1 MQKFIVAT
9 LLIAAAQTAGADEA
23 YDVGNVHLIVMRQH
37 SDVQGH
43 PSTSISVP
51 AGFRVIGGGANVN
64 WAGEGN
70 LLTGVYPSSTTSFM
84 ASSKDHILASPA
96 SIDAYVIA
104 ARMKDGS
111 PISDDDYILVQ
122 KDSSPGAYPEA
133 AATVPTGFQ
142 LVGGGARV
150 NWTEPGNML
159 TASFPQGNSWIAR
172 SKDHARSSVATLSVF
187 AIGLKQS
194 FLDANGLRIQ
204 QRSQRSD
211 GYQQHPTATCALDFG
226 FRLLSGGAEAQWS
239 GAGQLLTATYP
250 VDVHQWRASSKDH
263 WIVDYGSVT
272 AYCIGIS
279 F

>member
-9 LLIAAAQTAGADEA
+9 LLFAAVQPAAADES
-23 YDVGNVHLIVMRQH
+23 YDVGNLHLIIMRQH

-51 AGFRVIGGGANVN
+51 AGFRVIGGGAQVN
-64 WAGEGN
+64 CPGVGN
-70 LLTGVYPSSTTSFM
+70 HLTGIYPSSTTSYT
-84 ASSKDHILASPA
+84 ASSTDHLTVSPA

-211 GYQQHPTATCALDFG
+211 GYQEYPTATCALDFG

-263 WIVDYGSVT
+263 LIVDYGSVT

>member
-1 MQKFIVAT
+1 
-9 LLIAAAQTAGADEA
+9 
-23 YDVGNVHLIVMRQH
+23 
-37 SDVQGH
+37 
-43 PSTSISVP
+43 
-51 AGFRVIGGGANVN
+51 
-64 WAGEGN
+64 
-70 LLTGVYPSSTTSFM
+70 M